1 MGYSRK
7 NQTVEVEDILFW
19 KKKNPG
25 VFHFF
30 TLYFSFF
37 ILSNGVKFIQHNF
50 EGKFYTAVFSSAI
63 GFTCKVYI

>member
-7 NQTVEVEDILFW
+7 NQTVGVEDILFW

-37 ILSNGVKFIQHNF
+37 ILSNGVKFMHHNF

-63 GFTCKVYI
+63 GFTYKVYI

>member
-7 NQTVEVEDILFW
+7 NQTVGVEDILFW

-30 TLYFSFF
+30 TLYF
-37 ILSNGVKFIQHNF
+37 
-50 EGKFYTAVFSSAI
+50 EGKFYTAVFLVPL
-63 GFTCKVYI
+63 GLLTKYIYKCFS